1 MDWMGRNNPVDGEP
15 ELAGENADDLK
26 ASVHPLQPRLLSTS
40 PSGAPLGI
48 GWTEGGRK
56 MNLVLD
62 ELTAASPQADSACSL
77 ENYLALPDHSMDSR
91 IAEARARLGATT
103 ILLGHHYQRD
113 EVIRFA
119 DFTGDSYKLSKIAAE
134 TDAQYIVFCGVHFMA
149 ESADV
154 LGRDGQQVILPDLN
168 AGCSM
173 ADMAEIS
180 QVEACWEA
188 LERLGLTDGLI
199 PLTYM
204 NSTAAIKAFCGER
217 GGLVCTSSNARAAFV
232 WAFARG
238 TRILFLPDQ
247 HLGRN
252 TGFAMGISLDEMAVW
267 DPWALQGGQS
277 KATLAASRIV
287 LWKGHCAVHQRF
299 LPGHVDTVRA
309 KYPGIQV
316 IVHPEC
322 RWEVCQKADAL
333 GSTERLIKIVEDAPT
348 GSMFAI
354 GTEIHLVNRLA
365 RRFAAEGKR
374 IITLDDTG
382 CLCTT
387 MYRISPQ
394 HLAWALENLIEGRVV
409 NRIQVRANVKH
420 WARVALDRMLEV
432 G

>member
-1 MDWMGRNNPVDGEP
+1 
-15 ELAGENADDLK
+15 
-26 ASVHPLQPRLLSTS
+26 
-40 PSGAPLGI
+40 
-48 GWTEGGRK
+48 
-56 MNLVLD
+56 MNLILD
-62 ELTAASPQADSACSL
+62 EEAAAADTSCSL
-77 ENYLALPDHSMDSR
+77 ENYLTLPDHSMDAR
-91 IAEARARLGATT
+91 IGEARQQLGATT

-119 DFTGDSYKLSKIAAE
+119 DFTGDSYRLSKIAAE
-134 TDAQYIVFCGVHFMA
+134 TEARYIVFCGVHFMA

-154 LGRDGQQVILPDLN
+154 LCGDGQQVILPDLN

-217 GGLVCTSSNARAAFV
+217 GGLVCTSSNARAAFE

-238 TRILFLPDQ
+238 RRILFLPDQ

-252 TGFAMGISLDEMAVW
+252 TGFAMGMGLDEMAVW

-277 KATLAASRIV
+277 KAALAASRIV

-299 LPGHVDTVRA
+299 LPGHVDAVRA
-309 KYPGIQV
+309 KYPEIKV

-365 RRFAAEGKR
+365 KRFAPEGKR

-394 HLAWALENLIEGRVV
+394 HLAWTLENLIRGRVV
-409 NRIQVRANVKH
+409 NRIRVRDSVKH
-420 WARVALDRMLEV
+420 WARVALDRMLVLE
-432 G
+432 

>member
-1 MDWMGRNNPVDGEP
+1 M
-15 ELAGENADDLK
+15 
-26 ASVHPLQPRLLSTS
+26 T
-40 PSGAPLGI
+40 
-48 GWTEGGRK
+48 
-56 MNLVLD
+56 LVLD
-62 ELTAASPQADSACSL
+62 DLTAVSPETGSTCSL
-77 ENYLALPDHSMDSR
+77 ENYLLLPDHTMDAR
-91 IAEARARLGATT
+91 IAAARAKLWSTT

-119 DFTGDSYKLSKIAAE
+119 DFTGDSYKLSKIASEA
-134 TDAQYIVFCGVHFMA
+134 DAKYIVFCGVHFMA

-154 LGRDGQQVILPDLN
+154 LGAPGQQVILPDLN

-188 LERLGLTDGLI
+188 LERLGLAGETI

-217 GGLVCTSSNARAAFV
+217 GGLVCTSSNARAAFD

-238 TRILFLPDQ
+238 KRILFLPDQ

-252 TGFAMGISLDEMAVW
+252 TGHAMGIPLEEMAVW
-267 DPWALQGGQS
+267 DPWAVQIGPSLGGQ
-277 KATLAASRIV
+277 TRENLTASRV
-287 LWKGHCAVHQRF
+287 LLWKGHCAVHQRF
-299 LPGHVDTVRA
+299 LPSHVDQIRA

-333 GSTERLIKIVEDAPT
+333 GSTERLIQIVEQAAEGT
-348 GSMFAI
+348 TFAI

-365 RRFAAEGKR
+365 RQFAGRGKR
-374 IITLDDTG
+374 IFSLDDHG

-394 HLAWALENLIEGRVV
+394 HLAWALENLVEGRVV
-409 NRIQVRANVKH
+409 NRIQVRKSVKH
-420 WARVALDRMLEV
+420 WAKVALDRMLEV

>member
-1 MDWMGRNNPVDGEP
+1 
-15 ELAGENADDLK
+15 
-26 ASVHPLQPRLLSTS
+26 
-40 PSGAPLGI
+40 
-48 GWTEGGRK
+48 

-62 ELTAASPQADSACSL
+62 DLKAASPEAGSSCSL
-77 ENYLALPDHSMDSR
+77 ENYLALHGHTPDPAIAER
-91 IAEARARLGATT
+91 IAAARARLGATT

-119 DFTGDSYKLSKIAAE
+119 DATGDSYKLSKIAAE
-134 TDAQYIVFCGVHFMA
+134 TDAKYIVFCGVHFMA

-154 LGRDGQQVILPDLN
+154 LGHSGQQVILPDLN

-188 LERLGLTDGLI
+188 LERLGLTDGII

-204 NSTAAIKAFCGER
+204 NSTAAIKAFCGEH
-217 GGLVCTSSNARAAFV
+217 GGLVCTSSNARGAFE

-238 TRILFLPDQ
+238 RRILFLPDQ

-252 TGFAMGISLDEMAVW
+252 TGYSMGIPLEEMAVW
-267 DPWALQGGQS
+267 DPWALQGGQTRQS
-277 KATLAASRIV
+277 LEAARV
-287 LWKGHCAVHQRF
+287 LLWKGHCAVHQRF
-299 LPGHVDTVRA
+299 LPSHVDQVRA
-309 KYPGIQV
+309 RYPGIQV

-333 GSTERLIKIVEDAPT
+333 GSTERLIALLDQAQA
-348 GSMFAI
+348 GSTFAV
-354 GTEIHLVNRLA
+354 GTEIHLVNRMA
-365 RRFAAEGKR
+365 RRFAEQGKR
-374 IITLDDTG
+374 VLTLDETG

-387 MYRISPQ
+387 MYRISPH
-394 HLAWALENLIEGRVV
+394 HLAWALENLVEGRVV
-409 NRIQVRANVKH
+409 NHIQVRPSVKH
-420 WARVALDRMLEV
+420 WAKVALDRMLQV